1 MTDIR
6 ISQSIYIYIYIYI
19 YIIKYIYILYR
30 HIYNY
35 IYIYYIYIYN
45 IYRYL
50 YICILL
56 LLAWHTL
63 DALEAG
69 SPANRH
75 DQTVTNECCR
85 ASCGR
90 LDRLR
95 TDQWEV
101 YGLVPV
107 SAQQLCGGVATLWTE
122 SARFVKRIIGIT
134 LYDFCLYCLI
144 TESCTMKMEAITRKL

>member
-1 MTDIR
+1 MSIGDWHRNLTEP
-6 ISQSIYIYIYIYI
+6 IYIYIYIYI
-19 YIIKYIYILYR
+19 YI
-30 HIYNY
+30 HIYHY
-35 IYIYYIYIYN
+35 IYIYIYISYIYMYTI
-45 IYRYL
+45 I
-50 YICILL
+50 ISV
-56 LLAWHTL
+56 HTL

-69 SPANRH
+69 SSAERH

-107 SAQQLCGGVATLWTE
+107 SAQQLGGGVATLWTE
-122 SARFVKRIIGIT
+122 SARFVKRSIGIT

-144 TESCTMKMEAITRKL
+144 TESCMMKMEAITRKL